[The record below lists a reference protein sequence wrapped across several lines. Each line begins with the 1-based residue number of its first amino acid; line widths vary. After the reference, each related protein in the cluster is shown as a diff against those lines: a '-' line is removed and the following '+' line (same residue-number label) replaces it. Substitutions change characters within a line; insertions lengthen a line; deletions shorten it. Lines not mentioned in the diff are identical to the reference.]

1 MAAPKGRTASGPTGP
16 ATAAELR
23 IRRADAPA
31 PPPGNPSLKSET
43 ATPKSTPAIDP
54 TRRRPQRPGQ
64 STQNGAAQEQP
75 PDLESE
81 KPTPTNR
88 SPKSSEPPGT
98 GATQGPGKASAPVP
112 PERLGP
118 RPLGLHLGLAAATWL
133 TSRVGLQSLSGGS
146 RSWNPAENPDH
157 PIQHEPGS
165 FPAGWGGLGSDIAA
179 DGLGAGN
186 AAELLAE
193 LRRAAGHADPE
204 RLANAIDQEA
214 RRRLGKLLDGIAA
227 YQRHPY
233 RRYLPEAPSVWQDGT
248 SRLLDY
254 GALPEAADPDGP
266 PLLVVPSLINRS
278 YILDLKPDVS
288 FLRTLAAE
296 GMRPLLV
303 DWGAP
308 GPIERDFTLSD
319 YVAGRLEDALDAAL
333 ALTGGRPPV
342 LIGYCMG
349 GLLAL
354 ALAARRRRDLAGLA
368 LLATPW
374 NFHADR
380 PSHARLVGG
389 CMRIMEPMVSVLG
402 ELPVDAL
409 QAMFGSI
416 EPFGVASKFVA
427 FADID
432 PSSAKAEA
440 FVALEDWINDGV
452 PLAAGVAREC
462 LVGWYGENRPG
473 HGQWR
478 VAGRIVDPARI
489 DLPSLVVIPQQDRIV
504 PPGSARPL
512 ADALPA
518 ADSLT
523 PRFGHIGMIA
533 GRRAKTAVWTPL
545 TDWLRRAVA

>member
-1 MAAPKGRTASGPTGP
+1 MAAPKGRTANGPTGP
-16 ATAAELR
+16 ATAAGLR
-23 IRRADAPA
+23 SRRVGAPEA
-31 PPPGNPSLKSET
+31 LPDKPFPRNHPPPN
-43 ATPKSTPAIDP
+43 DP
-54 TRRRPQRPGQ
+54 PQRDRPPRDPDPL
-64 STQNGAAQEQP
+64 GA
-75 PDLESE
+75 
-81 KPTPTNR
+81 
-88 SPKSSEPPGT
+88 GT
-98 GATQGPGKASAPVP
+98 GPGLGTTSGPASAPVP

-146 RSWNPAENPDH
+146 QNWHPAENPDH
-157 PIQHEPGS
+157 PIQDDPGS
-165 FPAGWGGLGSDIAA
+165 FQPGWGGFGTGTASDGF
-179 DGLGAGN
+179 DSDN
-186 AAELLAE
+186 ATELLAE
-193 LRRAAGHADPE
+193 LRRAAGQVDPD
-204 RLANAIDQEA
+204 RLADAIDREA

-227 YQRHPY
+227 YQKHPY
-233 RRYLPEAPSVWQDGT
+233 RRCLPEPPSVWQDGT

-254 GALPEAADPDGP
+254 GALPEAADPAGP

-278 YILDLKPDVS
+278 YILDLKPDIS

-296 GMRPLLV
+296 GMRPLLM

-374 NFHADR
+374 DFHADR

-416 EPFGVASKFVA
+416 EPFGVASKFVS
-427 FADID
+427 FADTD
-432 PSSAKAEA
+432 PRSAKAEA

-473 HGQWR
+473 QGRWR

-489 DLPSLVVIPQQDRIV
+489 ELPSLVVIPQQDRIV
-504 PPGSARPL
+504 PPGGARPL
-512 ADALPA
+512 AEALPA
-518 ADSLT
+518 AERLT

-533 GRRAKTAVWTPL
+533 GRRAKSVVWAPL
-545 TDWLRRAVA
+545 TDWLRRAGA